1 MSVDILYLVCHIND
15 IGRDPTHHNSQM
27 TITAAVK
34 YTALRNGTRH
44 RYIVTLS
51 NGTVAKRE
59 GVRTYNYLAVPTDKS
74 GSYTNGSRE
83 LQPLV
88 RMCGGSLKTVI
99 VETATGRVI
108 DCSKLAKHNVERRAK
123 AQAIKEAAQ
132 QKRLQQFVEKAPK
145 QVLRKFKMSQ
155 NLFRGWLTE
164 WAGKDQ
170 DRVNRL
176 NDLIAWRERC
186 IEMLQGLDRAALIGL
201 FNTGTTSACLLEHLI
216 DNSTNQPK

>member
-1 MSVDILYLVCHIND
+1 
-15 IGRDPTHHNSQM
+15 M

-59 GVRTYNYLAVPTDKS
+59 GVRTCNYLAVPTDKS
-74 GSYTNGSRE
+74 GSYTNASQE
-83 LQPLV
+83 LQRLV
-88 RMCGGSLKTVI
+88 RMCGGSTKTVI

-108 DCSKLAKHNVERRAK
+108 DCSKLPKHNVERRAK

-145 QVLRKFKMSQ
+145 QVLRQFKMSLD
-155 NLFRGWLTE
+155 LFRGWLTE
-164 WAGKDQ
+164 WEGQDQ
-170 DRVNRL
+170 DRVDRL

-186 IEMLQGLDRAALIGL
+186 IEMVEGLERADLIGL
-201 FNTGTTSACLLEHLI
+201 FNTGTTSAGSLEHLI
-216 DNSTNQPK
+216 NSSTNQPK

>member
-1 MSVDILYLVCHIND
+1 
-15 IGRDPTHHNSQM
+15 M
-27 TITAAVK
+27 TITANVN

-51 NGTVAKRE
+51 NGTMAKRE
-59 GVRTYNYLAVPTDKS
+59 GVRTYNYLAVPTDRS
-74 GSYTNGSRE
+74 GSTTNGSQE

-88 RMCGGSLKTVI
+88 RMCGGSTKTVI

-108 DCSKLAKHNVERRAK
+108 DCAKLPKHNVERRAK
-123 AQAIKEAAQ
+123 AQATKEAAQ

-145 QVLRKFKMSQ
+145 QVLRKFKMSLD
-155 NLFRGWLTE
+155 LFQGWLTE

-170 DRVNRL
+170 DRVDRL

-186 IEMLQGLDRAALIGL
+186 IDALDSLERADLICL
-201 FNTGTTSACLLEHLI
+201 FNTGITSASSLEHLI
-216 DNSTNQPK
+216 NNSTNQPK

>member
-1 MSVDILYLVCHIND
+1 
-15 IGRDPTHHNSQM
+15 M
-27 TITAAVK
+27 TITAAVN

-74 GSYTNGSRE
+74 GSYTNGSKE

-88 RMCGGSLKTVI
+88 RMCGGSTKTVI

-108 DCSKLAKHNVERRAK
+108 DCAKLPKHNVERRAK

-145 QVLRKFKMSQ
+145 QVLRQFNMSLK
-155 NLFRGWLTE
+155 LFRGWLTE

-170 DRVNRL
+170 DRVDRL

-186 IEMLQGLDRAALIGL
+186 IEMLQGLDEAALIGL
-201 FNTGTTSACLLEHLI
+201 FNTGTTSATSLEHLI
-216 DNSTNQPK
+216 NNSTNQPK